1 MPGWRAGS
9 VIADPAKVILALQAA
24 VVQGIVLWYTW
35 GQCGSVG
42 RNIVDHPVDKGLRPG
57 ASGSSMIKA
66 MDCVP
71 AGTVSQESAGER
83 SSPSQVYSTGKA
95 GVGFKGI

>member
-1 MPGWRAGS
+1 MTGWRAGS

-42 RNIVDHPVDKGLRPG
+42 RNIVDHPMDKGLPG
-57 ASGSSMIKA
+57 
-66 MDCVP
+66 CVRVIHDQGDGLC
-71 AGTVSQESAGER
+71 ACWD
-83 SSPSQVYSTGKA
+83 
-95 GVGFKGI
+95 GVP

>member
-42 RNIVDHPVDKGLRPG
+42 RYIVGHPVDPGFTGGVGIVHYQGDGPG
-57 ASGSSMIKA
+57 ASEDG
-66 MDCVP
+66 VP
-71 AGTVSQESAGER
+71 
-83 SSPSQVYSTGKA
+83 
-95 GVGFKGI
+95 